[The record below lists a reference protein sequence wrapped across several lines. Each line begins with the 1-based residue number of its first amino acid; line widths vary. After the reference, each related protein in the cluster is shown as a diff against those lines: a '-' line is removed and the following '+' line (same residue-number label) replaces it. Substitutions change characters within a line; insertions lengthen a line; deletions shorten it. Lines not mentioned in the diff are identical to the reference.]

1 MNLRMSLRGIE
12 NIEKEAFQ
20 EITVQDQLL
29 PEPDLFSF
37 IIGI

>member
-12 NIEKEAFQ
+12 NIEKETFQ

-29 PEPDLFSF
+29 PEPDLLSF